1 MVATAIGPDG
11 SPGGSLR
18 AAAAPKLH
26 ARGTHRT
33 VSPTET
39 LARLR
44 PHLARLGITRVAD
57 VTGLDRIGIP
67 VAMAH
72 RPNSRSL
79 SVSPGKGLDLEAAKV
94 SALMEAVEGWHAE
107 NAQLPLVLG
116 SISEVARQHR
126 VADVTGFPRHSAR
139 PLDRHQQLLWTE
151 GRDLLSGEALLVPYE
166 LVHMNYTLPL
176 PPSSGAWLLSSN
188 GLASGNHPLEALA
201 HALCEVIERDAMS
214 LFHGRTASFRD
225 GFRVELETVDDADC
239 RAMLRKLDDAGV
251 DVAVWD
257 ATSDVG
263 VPVFS
268 CEIVDR
274 DPSEGRPFLPGSGA
288 GAHPSRPIALLR
300 ALSEAAQTRL
310 TTVAGARDDL
320 RVAQYVRSL
329 DRESWRGALK
339 RVAGSGQRRF
349 ASAPDVSHASFDDDV
364 LWLLSR
370 LASVG
375 IEQVV
380 AVDLSQ
386 ADLDLAIVRVIVP
399 GLEGPHDS
407 AGALPGKRWR
417 ALAEELA

>member
-1 MVATAIGPDG
+1 MVATAIRPDG
-11 SPGGSLR
+11 FPAEALR
-18 AAAAPKLH
+18 APAAPKVC

-33 VSPTET
+33 VSPGET

-44 PHLARLGITRVAD
+44 PHLGRFGITRVAD

-107 NAQLPLVLG
+107 NAKLPLVLG
-116 SISEVARQHR
+116 SISELARQHR
-126 VADVTGFPRHSAR
+126 LVDLAGLPRHSAR
-139 PLDRHQQLLWTE
+139 PLARHQQLLWTE
-151 GRDLLSGEALLVPYE
+151 GRDLLSGEAVLVPYE

-214 LFHGRTASFRD
+214 LFHARDELWRD
-225 GFRVELETVDDADC
+225 GFRVQLDTIEDPDC
-239 RAMLRKLDDAGV
+239 RMLLRKLGHAGV
-251 DVAVWD
+251 EVAVWD
-257 ATSDVG
+257 VTSDIG
-263 VPVFS
+263 VPAFA

-274 DPSEGRPFLPGSGA
+274 DPSDGRPFLPGTGA
-288 GAHPSRPIALLR
+288 GAHPSRSIALLR

-329 DRESWRGALK
+329 DRASWRAAMK
-339 RVAGSGQRRF
+339 RVAVTGSRRF
-349 ASAPDVSHASFDDDV
+349 ASAPDAAHVSFDDDV
-364 LWLLSR
+364 LWLLGR

-380 AVDLSQ
+380 AVDLTHGE
-386 ADLDLAIVRVIVP
+386 LDLAVVRVIVP

-407 AGALPGKRWR
+407 AGALPGKRRR
-417 ALAEELA
+417 ALAEVMA

>member
-1 MVATAIGPDG
+1 MVASATHPQASGA
-11 SPGGSLR
+11 SLR
-18 AAAAPKLH
+18 AVAAPKLH

-33 VSPTET
+33 VSPAET
-39 LARLR
+39 LSRLR
-44 PHLARLGITRVAD
+44 PHLARFGITRVAD

-79 SVSPGKGLDLEAAKV
+79 SVSPGKGLDLQAAKV

-107 NAQLPLVLG
+107 NAKLPLVLG
-116 SISEVARQHR
+116 SVSEIARAHR
-126 VADVTGFPRHSAR
+126 PIDLAGLPRQSVR
-139 PLDRHQQLLWTE
+139 PLERHRQLLWTE
-151 GRDLLSGEALLVPYE
+151 GRDLLSGESVLVPYE

-188 GLASGNHPLEALA
+188 GLASGNHALEALA
-201 HALCEVIERDAMS
+201 HALCELIERDAMS
-214 LFHGRTASFRD
+214 LFHARDAAWRD
-225 GFRVELETVDDADC
+225 GCRIELDTVDDPDC
-239 RAMLRKLDDAGV
+239 RAMLRKLSDAGV
-251 DVAVWD
+251 EAAVWD
-257 ATSDVG
+257 VTSDVG
-263 VPVFS
+263 VPVFA

-274 DPSEGRPFLPGSGA
+274 DPSEGRPFLPGTGA
-288 GAHPSRPIALLR
+288 GAHPSRSIAFLR

-329 DRESWRGALK
+329 DRESWRAALR
-339 RVAGSGQRRF
+339 RVSGNGHRRF
-349 ASAPDVSHASFDDDV
+349 ASTPDAAHESFDDDV
-364 LWLLSR
+364 LWLLGR

-386 ADLDLAIVRVIVP
+386 SELDLAVVRVIIP

-407 AGALPGKRWR
+407 AGALPGKRRR
-417 ALAEELA
+417 ALAEVLA